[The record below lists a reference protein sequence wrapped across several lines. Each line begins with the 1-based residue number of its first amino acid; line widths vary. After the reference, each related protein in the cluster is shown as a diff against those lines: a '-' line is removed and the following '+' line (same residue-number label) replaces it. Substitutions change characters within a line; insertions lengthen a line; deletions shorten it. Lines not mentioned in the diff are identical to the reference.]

1 MFQTVLCFHIL
12 DVKVLGQNISKVG
25 QKMILNYTKTLCA
38 KYFETKVHKG
48 LNYIKFF
55 TNTFFISKWYKIFE
69 LYQVFML
76 MHIQ

>member
-12 DVKVLGQNISKVG
+12 DVKVLGQNVSKVG

-48 LNYIKFF
+48 LNCIKFLQILFLCRNGTKVLNYIKF
-55 TNTFFISKWYKIFE
+55 
-69 LYQVFML
+69 LC
-76 MHIQ
+76 

>member
-12 DVKVLGQNISKVG
+12 DVKVLGQNVSKVG

-48 LNYIKFF
+48 LNYIKFLQILF
-55 TNTFFISKWYKIFE
+55 LCRNGTKVLNYIKF
-69 LYQVFML
+69 LC
-76 MHIQ
+76 